1 MNDDFTP
8 FNSIYNGLKSVL
20 DDIECELDNDIV
32 KEGQAG
38 TDDGWSQEIPD
49 DVFDTAPNILVQQIK
64 NQEKINS
71 QSQNW
76 ENGGD
81 LFGKR

>member
-1 MNDDFTP
+1 MDNDFTQ

-20 DDIECELDNDIV
+20 NDIGGELDNDIV

-38 TDDGWSQEIPD
+38 TDTGWCKDIPD
-49 DVFDTAPNILVQQIK
+49 DVFETAPNLLVQQIE
-64 NQEKINS
+64 NQEKINNK
-71 QSQNW
+71 QQDW
-76 ENGGD
+76 QNGGD